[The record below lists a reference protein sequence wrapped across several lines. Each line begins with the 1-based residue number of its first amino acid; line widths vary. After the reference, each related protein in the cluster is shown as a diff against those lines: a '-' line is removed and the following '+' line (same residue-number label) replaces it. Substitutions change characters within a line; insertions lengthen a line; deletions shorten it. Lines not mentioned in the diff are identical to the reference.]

1 MEKNP
6 GVVFRKP
13 KEAVIEE
20 RPVPKPEKGQA
31 LIRSSCTLISIGTE
45 MTVFSG
51 EFPAGSV
58 WDKNFKY
65 PYFPGYNNIGRVV
78 DVGEGGDKKLIGGKV
93 ASWGSHSTYTVQDID
108 RIYKINSDVPDESA
122 VFFTI
127 AQIVMNGIRRSGL
140 RWGDAVAVYGLGLLG
155 QLTAIFA
162 RLCGARPV
170 FAIDIS
176 DFRLACLPED
186 PAIVKIKGGK
196 EKIADVVQ
204 KHNHGRMA
212 DIVFEV
218 TGNAALIPSEFEILR
233 TQGHFVV
240 LSSPRD
246 KTLFDFHDLCN
257 SPSFTIIGAHNFSHP
272 PVGTPDNP
280 WTWERDFEFFIDL
293 IADGEIDM
301 GRIISNKIKYTEAPE
316 IYSKLLNDRSESM
329 GIILEW

>member
-1 MEKNP
+1 MEKNLS
-6 GVVFRKP
+6 VVFKKP

-20 RPVPKPEKGQA
+20 QPIPKPEKGQV
-31 LIRSSCTLISIGTE
+31 LIKSSCTLISIGTE

-51 EFPAGSV
+51 EFPPGSV
-58 WDKNFKY
+58 WDEKFKF
-65 PYFPGYNNIGRVV
+65 PYSPGYNNIGTVV
-78 DVGEGGDKKLIGGKV
+78 DAGEGIDKKLIGRKV
-93 ASWGSHSTYTVQDID
+93 ASWGSHSTYTVQNSEKV
-108 RIYKINSDVPDESA
+108 YEINTDVPDEHA

-127 AQIVMNGIRRSGL
+127 AQIVMNGIRRSGMK
-140 RWGDAVAVYGLGLLG
+140 WGDAVAVYGMGLLG
-155 QLTAIFA
+155 QMSVIFA

-170 FAIDIS
+170 FAIDVS
-176 DFRLACLPED
+176 DFRLDCLPED
-186 PAIVKIKGGK
+186 PAIIKLNSSK
-196 EKIADVVQ
+196 EKIIDAVQ
-204 KHNHGRMA
+204 KHNHGRKA
-212 DIVFEV
+212 DMVFEV

-233 TQGHFVV
+233 NQGHFVV

-272 PVGTPDNP
+272 PVATPDNP

-301 GRIISNKIKYTEAPE
+301 GRLISDKVKYGEAPG
-316 IYSKLLNDRSESM
+316 IYSALLKDRSKSM